1 MTSNQWKPDRT
12 SIPKPM
18 ECSGT
23 ALIFSLS
30 KYTQP
35 WQRINTVEGI
45 LKQCGIEPFA
55 EVLGVPK
62 SGILRGNISA
72 SVRKPHPNL
81 LFRALAIQAFGKV
94 RDGLILSERAAR
106 ARDFSKNLLAA
117 LEVEAREGATPLI
130 RWSVAVS
137 IKSIW
142 LHEAGQGRG
151 KEGGVNLTIHA
162 GEIERQVV
170 EEQIKVLASNKFALG
185 DSSRNDSS
193 KEYENCLDFWV
204 YGPSWLLPSLPMDC
218 EEYLFWIDR
227 VFAAIAVRG
236 DQYKGQTEND
246 AAVTNFL
253 EVAENN
259 CNDLEFSKILAK
271 IFEFLHHPEARV
283 KNLATII
290 LGPYKDQLDR
300 KSALIMTALVYKFNL
315 KYQPLEYLTIPEIE
329 ECKAS
334 LYLAQMDIDDL
345 YGKALSLCG
354 DRDIED

>member
-1 MTSNQWKPDRT
+1 MRLGLILTKSSSRCKVALRIKQRRQYLLIVMATNYDEQSVETRSHQ

-18 ECSGT
+18 ECSCT
-23 ALIFSLS
+23 ALIFTLS

-94 RDGLILSERAAR
+94 RDGLISSERAAR
-106 ARDFSKNLLAA
+106 IRDFSKNLLAA

-142 LHEAGQGRG
+142 FHEAGQG
-151 KEGGVNLTIHA
+151 KEGGVNFTIHA

-185 DSSRNDSS
+185 DSSRNESS

-204 YGPSWLLPSLPMDC
+204 YGPSWLLPSLPMDW
-218 EEYLFWIDR
+218 EEYLFWIESSICCDR
-227 VFAAIAVRG
+227 TYGPVQIECRKRCSGNKLFG
-236 DQYKGQTEND
+236 SCGK
-246 AAVTNFL
+246 
-253 EVAENN
+253 
-259 CNDLEFSKILAK
+259 EF
-271 IFEFLHHPEARV
+271 
-283 KNLATII
+283 
-290 LGPYKDQLDR
+290 
-300 KSALIMTALVYKFNL
+300 
-315 KYQPLEYLTIPEIE
+315 
-329 ECKAS
+329 
-334 LYLAQMDIDDL
+334 
-345 YGKALSLCG
+345 
-354 DRDIED
+354 